1 MPRFGDHADEV
12 LRVIGRLAALAGA
25 SLLGAIRLRTSSV
38 VASWLAHVAFSWTQ
52 VAVLHS
58 PRRAAER
65 PAPPGYALRAGE
77 PFWLT
82 GGTHGLSEGAA
93 AAASLAVV
101 TFLVLRP
108 RPAHT
113 RPARV

>member
-25 SLLGAIRLRTSSV
+25 SLLGAI
-38 VASWLAHVAFSWTQ
+38 
-52 VAVLHS
+52 LHS
-58 PRRAAER
+58 PLRAAEL
-65 PAPPGYALRAGE
+65 PPPPGYALRAGE
-77 PFWLT
+77 PVWLT

-93 AAASLAVV
+93 VAASLAVV